1 MKKYFTSSILKC
13 IYIILIFIYSSSSYG
28 KEKIEAIQDY
38 KPIFLPVSTQDK
50 KIKIAIRSY
59 THFSESFFVLVDPYS
74 FKTEISLA
82 NKVTFSG
89 NKKKQR
95 KVIKSLNK
103 TPYLKTLNKYSSPPY
118 IQQNYGA
125 TESIYR
131 RNGCFLTIDM
141 CPSSKSFEEDFFKK
155 LVELSDQLQL
165 NLDRFR
171 QDEFKGEPAQR
182 TKVREHRRV
191 LKNSLV
197 SSDRD
202 DAVHKPLPI
211 AVCISGLWIVKH
223 ADEFLWLKKQQ
234 DSGKLQITW
243 VNHSLT
249 HPYFKDV
256 PFENNFLLSNKNDFE
271 KEVFETE
278 KILLQYNIAPSPF
291 FRFPGLISDKTLVR
305 KLKKFGLIPLGSKS
319 WLAKGEI
326 VKEGSFI
333 LVHGNSNEKKG
344 IDLIMPMLPDLKLL
358 PIQKAFLP

>member
-1 MKKYFTSSILKC
+1 MKKYFTPSILKF
-13 IYIILIFIYSSSSYG
+13 IYVILIFIYSSSSYG
-28 KEKIEAIQDY
+28 NEKIEAIQDY
-38 KPIFLPVSTQDK
+38 KPIFLPVSTQNK

-95 KVIKSLNK
+95 NIIKTLNK
-103 TPYLKTLNKYSSPPY
+103 TPYLKALNKYSYPPY
-118 IQQNYGA
+118 IRQNYGA
-125 TESIYR
+125 TESMYKR
-131 RNGCFLTIDM
+131 KGCFLTIDM

-155 LVELSDQLQL
+155 LVELSDQL
-165 NLDRFR
+165 
-171 QDEFKGEPAQR
+171 
-182 TKVREHRRV
+182 
-191 LKNSLV
+191 
-197 SSDRD
+197 
-202 DAVHKPLPI
+202 HKPLPI

-249 HPYFKDV
+249 HPYFKDA

-291 FRFPGLISDKTLVR
+291 FRFPGLISDKTLVM

>member
-95 KVIKSLNK
+95 KIIKSLNK

-125 TESIYR
+125 TESIYK

-155 LVELSDQLQL
+155 LVELSDQL
-165 NLDRFR
+165 
-171 QDEFKGEPAQR
+171 
-182 TKVREHRRV
+182 
-191 LKNSLV
+191 
-197 SSDRD
+197 
-202 DAVHKPLPI
+202 HKPLPI
-211 AVCISGLWIVKH
+211 AICISGLWIVKH

>member
-1 MKKYFTSSILKC
+1 MKKYFTPSILKC

-28 KEKIEAIQDY
+28 KEKIEAIQAY

-89 NKKKQR
+89 NKKKQH

-125 TESIYR
+125 TESIYK

-155 LVELSDQLQL
+155 LVELSDQL
-165 NLDRFR
+165 
-171 QDEFKGEPAQR
+171 
-182 TKVREHRRV
+182 
-191 LKNSLV
+191 
-197 SSDRD
+197 
-202 DAVHKPLPI
+202 HKPLPI

-278 KILLQYNIAPSPF
+278 KILLQYNIVPSPF

-344 IDLIMPMLPDLKLL
+344 IDLIMLMLPDLKLL